1 MKTTNTLFILFLS
14 LFFSNALI
22 AQTVELYPFGDMDQW
37 VVREIKE
44 SGIIGGNTVT
54 IYAIGP
60 TDTIRENKPYVYGK
74 KGCPWTVSN
83 AYAVV
88 AGVKKGSCSVYPE
101 KRGNGYCAHMEV
113 KLEKV
118 KALGIINKTV
128 IAGGSIFT
136 GRTIEPITT
145 TDDPYQN
152 IDYGVR
158 FTRCPKALM
167 FDYKTLISDE
177 QTLTVTKGGSVKTQP
192 GHDECAAF
200 LLLQKRWEDENGQ
213 IHALRVGTAYERFT
227 KTQKEWVNNHT
238 VTVKYGDITK
248 DKDYKSYMGLGRTMR
263 AMNSK
268 GKIVPI
274 IEEGWAAPGEKP
286 THIILSFNC
295 GTHEAFVGHE
305 GNSFWVDNVKLV
317 Y

>member
-101 KRGNGYCAHMEV
+101 KRGNGYDRETLHCLVSAAAGRLLAPAQARRKPNMQ
-113 KLEKV
+113 LRR
-118 KALGIINKTV
+118 LG
-128 IAGGSIFT
+128 S
-136 GRTIEPITT
+136 R
-145 TDDPYQN
+145 
-152 IDYGVR
+152 
-158 FTRCPKALM
+158 
-167 FDYKTLISDE
+167 
-177 QTLTVTKGGSVKTQP
+177 
-192 GHDECAAF
+192 
-200 LLLQKRWEDENGQ
+200 
-213 IHALRVGTAYERFT
+213 LRR
-227 KTQKEWVNNHT
+227 
-238 VTVKYGDITK
+238 
-248 DKDYKSYMGLGRTMR
+248 
-263 AMNSK
+263 
-268 GKIVPI
+268 
-274 IEEGWAAPGEKP
+274 
-286 THIILSFNC
+286 
-295 GTHEAFVGHE
+295 
-305 GNSFWVDNVKLV
+305 
-317 Y
+317 